1 MDYAMIMAGGTGKR
15 LWPLSRQN
23 RPKQVLR
30 LIDGQTLLRRCFN
43 RLRGVFEPERV
54 FVLTNA
60 AYVETVR
67 EELPEVPAAHVVAE
81 PAVRDTASAIGL
93 AATILAKGDPEAT
106 LAVVTADQVIQPV
119 ETFEGVL
126 RDALTFVNRHLKAIV
141 TFGIEPTFPSTQL
154 GYIELG
160 AARQEKGCVNA
171 IHPVE
176 CFREK
181 PDETTAWQYVT
192 SGRFCWNAGMFV
204 FRAQTMLDHLARFL
218 PDSTE
223 PLARIR
229 EAWGTPDQ
237 QAVLEAWFVRLP
249 KISIDFAV
257 MEKAPR
263 VYAIRLPCR
272 WLDLGAFRSLSEIAG
287 RDEKGNVLA
296 AACHEFLDSDG
307 NIIVSEDNGHLIAL
321 IGVRG
326 LVVAHSPDATLVC
339 PIGQAE
345 RLKELLE
352 NVARHHGGRFL

>member
-30 LIDGQTLLRRCFN
+30 LVDGQTLLRRCFD
-43 RLRGVFEPERV
+43 RLRDVFDPDHLL
-54 FVLTNA
+54 VLTNA

-67 EELPEVPAAHVVAE
+67 GELPEVPAPYVVAE
-81 PAVRDTASAIGL
+81 PAVRDTAPAIGL

-106 LAVVTADQVIQPV
+106 VAVVTADQVIEPV
-119 ETFEGVL
+119 ETFESVL
-126 RDALTFVNRHLKAIV
+126 RDALTFVNHHPEAIV

-160 AARQEKGCVNA
+160 AARQEPGCRSTV
-171 IHPVE
+171 HPVE

-181 PDETTAWQYVT
+181 PDEATAQQYVA

-204 FRAQTMLDHLARFL
+204 FRARTMLDHLARLL

-237 QAVLEAWFVRLP
+237 QVVLEAWFVRLP

-257 MEKAPR
+257 MEKAPH

-272 WLDLGAFRSLSEIAG
+272 WLDLGAFRSLAEIIG
-287 RDEKGNVLA
+287 RDENGNVPA
-296 AACHEFLDSDG
+296 AACHELLDSED
-307 NIIVSEDNGHLIAL
+307 NILVSEDNGHLIAL

-339 PIGQAE
+339 SIAQAE

>member
-1 MDYAMIMAGGTGKR
+1 MDYGMIMAGGTGKR

-30 LIDGQTLLRRCFN
+30 LIEGQTLLRRCFD
-43 RLRGVFEPERV
+43 RLRDVFDPGHLL
-54 FVLTNA
+54 VLTNA

-67 EELPEVPAAHVVAE
+67 GELPEVPAPYVVAE

-106 LAVVTADQVIQPV
+106 VAVVTADQVIEPL
-119 ETFEGVL
+119 ETFKGVL
-126 RDALTFVNRHLKAIV
+126 RDALTFVNHHPEAIV

-154 GYIELG
+154 GYVELG
-160 AARQEKGCVNA
+160 GGRQEPGCRSTV
-171 IHPVE
+171 HPVE

-181 PDETTAWQYVT
+181 PDEATAQQYVA

-204 FRAQTMLDHLARFL
+204 FRARTMLDHLARFL

-257 MEKAPR
+257 MEKAPH

-272 WLDLGAFRSLSEIAG
+272 WLDLGAFRSLAEIVG
-287 RDEKGNVLA
+287 RDENGNVPA
-296 AACHEFLDSDG
+296 AACHELLDSED
-307 NIIVSEDNGHLIAL
+307 NILVSEDNGHLIAL

-339 PIGQAE
+339 PIEQAE

-352 NVARHHGGRFL
+352 NVAQHHGGRFL